1 MATPPVLNI
10 GFYNYVMTDK
20 IVAVVNADSAPMRRL
35 VQSLRKTGNIID
47 ATHGRKTKCVIY
59 TTSEDIILSAINQET
74 LIRRL
79 SSGDIASGEIAPDDE
94 S

>member
-1 MATPPVLNI
+1 MGLPPILNV

-35 VQSLRKTGNIID
+35 IQSLRKAGNIID

-79 SSGDIASGEIAPDDE
+79 STGELTPDDE